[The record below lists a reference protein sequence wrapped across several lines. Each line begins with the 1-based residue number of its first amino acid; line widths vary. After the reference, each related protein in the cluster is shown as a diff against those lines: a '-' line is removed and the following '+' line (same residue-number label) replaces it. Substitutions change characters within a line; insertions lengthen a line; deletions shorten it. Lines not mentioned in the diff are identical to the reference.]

1 MNKEKLNQLIIED
14 LESMDE
20 TEGKNALYDV
30 YYEPN
35 RGYIYL
41 VSSGMAYEGDDK
53 EAYEVA
59 QIENQEVIHWHV

>member
-1 MNKEKLNQLIIED
+1 MNRKQLEKMIKED
-14 LESMDE
+14 LQE
-20 TEGKNALYDV
+20 TEVESRDALYDV